1 MDKLTINDFNVS
13 LPSSQN
19 VTNRK
24 EILELKKEEKD
35 KIPVQ
40 DLSSLNSDGVKVVF
54 ENKQGEL
61 IALNLSDEN
70 YSSLQKNFG
79 SYTNYVARNDGS
91 IRLNGEANEFIANW
105 FENIEDN
112 FNSLSSNL
120 SSNTQDKNIK
130 LNFHTNT
137 ITQSMQNLGFKSNDE
152 KISDDANI
160 EEKLNFFIDKDV
172 NKDGKVDDSDVK
184 EPSMRE
190 ILSDIKEASGGGANA
205 MKTIDPQKINKKD
218 DSGVTIKEKDE
229 KDDKDLLE
237 IAKEK
242 GLSTLSA
249 DEQAKLKAS
258 NPQIFEELQNKSL
271 GNLEQNLKK
280 DLMVQI
286 SNNEA
291 IFVNKR
297 V

>member
-1 MDKLTINDFNVS
+1 MKIDTSTSLTHSLTNNVDK
-13 LPSSQN
+13 
-19 VTNRK
+19 K
-24 EILELKKEEKD
+24 ELSVLKKEDQD

-152 KISDDANI
+152 KIPNDASM
-160 EEKLNFFIDKDV
+160 EKKLHFFIDKDR
-172 NKDGKVDDSDVK
+172 D
-184 EPSMRE
+184 
-190 ILSDIKEASGGGANA
+190 
-205 MKTIDPQKINKKD
+205 
-218 DSGVTIKEKDE
+218 
-229 KDDKDLLE
+229 
-237 IAKEK
+237 
-242 GLSTLSA
+242 
-249 DEQAKLKAS
+249 
-258 NPQIFEELQNKSL
+258 
-271 GNLEQNLKK
+271 
-280 DLMVQI
+280 
-286 SNNEA
+286 
-291 IFVNKR
+291 
-297 V
+297 

>member
-1 MDKLTINDFNVS
+1 MKIDTSIRPLTIQTDK
-13 LPSSQN
+13 
-19 VTNRK
+19 K
-24 EILELKKEEKD
+24 ELSVLKKEDEDKVKVKD
-35 KIPVQ
+35 I
-40 DLSSLNSDGVKVVF
+40 SDNQISGFKVVF
-54 ENKQGEL
+54 ENKKGEL

-137 ITQSMQNLGFKSNDE
+137 ITQSMQNLGFKTSDE

-218 DSGVTIKEKDE
+218 DKENNIKEKEDE
-229 KDDKDLLE
+229 DLLE

-242 GLSTLSA
+242 GLSALSA

>member
-1 MDKLTINDFNVS
+1 MKIDTSASLTHSLTNNVDK
-13 LPSSQN
+13 
-19 VTNRK
+19 K
-24 EILELKKEEKD
+24 ELSVLKKEEKD

-91 IRLNGEANEFIANW
+91 IRLNGEANQFVSNW
-105 FENIEDN
+105 FESVKDN
-112 FNSLSSNL
+112 FGSLNSNL
-120 SSNTQDKNIK
+120 NNKQQSVK
-130 LNFHTNT
+130 LNFNT
-137 ITQSMQNLGFKSNDE
+137 STLQQSMQNLGFKSNDE
-152 KISDDANI
+152 KIPNDASM
-160 EEKLNFFIDKDV
+160 EKKLNFFIDKDRDK
-172 NKDGKVDDSDVK
+172 NGKIDDNDVK
-184 EPSMRE
+184 EPSIGE
-190 ILSDIKEASGGGANA
+190 ILNDISKISGRANA
-205 MKTIDPQKINKKD
+205 MQTIDPQKIYKKD

-242 GLSTLSA
+242 GLSALSA

>member
-1 MDKLTINDFNVS
+1 MKIDTSASLTHSLTNNVDK
-13 LPSSQN
+13 
-19 VTNRK
+19 K
-24 EILELKKEEKD
+24 ELSVLKKEDQD

-79 SYTNYVARNDGS
+79 SYMNYVARNDGS
-91 IRLNGEANEFIANW
+91 IRLNGEVNQFVSNW
-105 FENIEDN
+105 FESVKDN
-112 FNSLSSNL
+112 FGSLNSNL
-120 SSNTQDKNIK
+120 NNKQQSVK
-130 LNFHTNT
+130 LNFNT
-137 ITQSMQNLGFKSNDE
+137 STLQQSMQNLGFKTSDE

-218 DSGVTIKEKDE
+218 DKESNIKEKEDE
-229 KDDKDLLE
+229 DLLQK
-237 IAKEK
+237 AQEK
-242 GLSTLSA
+242 GLNALSA

>member
-61 IALNLSDEN
+61 IALNLSNEN
-70 YSSLQKNFG
+70 YSSLQKNFS

-91 IRLNGEANEFIANW
+91 IRLNGEANQFVSNW
-105 FENIEDN
+105 FESVKDN
-112 FNSLSSNL
+112 FGSLNSNL
-120 SSNTQDKNIK
+120 NNKQQSVK
-130 LNFHTNT
+130 LNFNT
-137 ITQSMQNLGFKSNDE
+137 STLQQSMQNLGFKTSDE

-172 NKDGKVDDSDVK
+172 NKDGKVDGSDVK

-218 DSGVTIKEKDE
+218 DKENNIKEKEDE
-229 KDDKDLLE
+229 DLLQK
-237 IAKEK
+237 AKEK
-242 GLSTLSA
+242 GLSALSA

-258 NPQIFEELQNKSL
+258 NPQIFEKLQNKSL
-271 GNLEQNLKK
+271 QNLGKDLKK

>member
-1 MDKLTINDFNVS
+1 MKIDTSIRPLTIQTDK
-13 LPSSQN
+13 
-19 VTNRK
+19 K
-24 EILELKKEEKD
+24 ELSVLKKEDEDKVKVKD
-35 KIPVQ
+35 I
-40 DLSSLNSDGVKVVF
+40 SDNQISGFKVVF
-54 ENKQGEL
+54 ENKKGEL

-137 ITQSMQNLGFKSNDE
+137 ITQSMQNLGFKTSDE

-242 GLSTLSA
+242 GLSALSA

>member
-1 MDKLTINDFNVS
+1 MKIDTSASLTHSLTNNVDK
-13 LPSSQN
+13 
-19 VTNRK
+19 K
-24 EILELKKEEKD
+24 ELSVLKKEDQD

-79 SYTNYVARNDGS
+79 SYMNYVARNDGS
-91 IRLNGEANEFIANW
+91 IRLNGEVNQFVSNW
-105 FENIEDN
+105 FESVKDN
-112 FNSLSSNL
+112 FGSLNSNL
-120 SSNTQDKNIK
+120 NNKQQSVK
-130 LNFHTNT
+130 LNFNT
-137 ITQSMQNLGFKSNDE
+137 STLQQSMQNLGFKTSDE

-172 NKDGKVDDSDVK
+172 NKDGKVDDIDVK

-218 DSGVTIKEKDE
+218 DKENNIKEKEDE
-229 KDDKDLLE
+229 DLLQK
-237 IAKEK
+237 AQEK
-242 GLSTLSA
+242 GLSALSA
-249 DEQAKLKAS
+249 DEQAKLEAS
-258 NPQIFEELQNKSL
+258 NPEEFEKLKQKSLQELSQNLSKDFQNKIE
-271 GNLEQNLKK
+271 NQEA
-280 DLMVQI
+280 QI
-286 SNNEA
+286 
-291 IFVNKR
+291 VDKR

>member
-1 MDKLTINDFNVS
+1 MKIDTSASLTHSLTNNVDK
-13 LPSSQN
+13 
-19 VTNRK
+19 K
-24 EILELKKEEKD
+24 ELSVLKKEDQD

-79 SYTNYVARNDGS
+79 SYMNYVARNDGS
-91 IRLNGEANEFIANW
+91 IRLNGEVNQFVSNW
-105 FENIEDN
+105 FESVKDN
-112 FNSLSSNL
+112 FGSLNSNL
-120 SSNTQDKNIK
+120 NNKQQSVK
-130 LNFHTNT
+130 LNFNT
-137 ITQSMQNLGFKSNDE
+137 STLLQSMQNLGFKTSDE

-218 DSGVTIKEKDE
+218 DKENNIKEKE
-229 KDDKDLLE
+229 HEDLLQK
-237 IAKEK
+237 AQEK
-242 GLSTLSA
+242 GLSALSA
-249 DEQAKLKAS
+249 DEQAKLEAS
-258 NPQIFEELQNKSL
+258 NPEEFEKLKQKSLQELSQNLSKDFQNKIE
-271 GNLEQNLKK
+271 NQEA
-280 DLMVQI
+280 QI
-286 SNNEA
+286 
-291 IFVNKR
+291 VDKR

>member
-1 MDKLTINDFNVS
+1 MKIDTSTSLTHSLTNNVDK
-13 LPSSQN
+13 
-19 VTNRK
+19 K
-24 EILELKKEEKD
+24 ELSVLKKEDQD

-137 ITQSMQNLGFKSNDE
+137 ITQSMQNLGFKTSDE

-218 DSGVTIKEKDE
+218 DKENNIKEKEDE
-229 KDDKDLLE
+229 DLLQK
-237 IAKEK
+237 AQEK
-242 GLSTLSA
+242 GLSALSA

>member
-137 ITQSMQNLGFKSNDE
+137 ITQSMQNLGFKTSDE

-218 DSGVTIKEKDE
+218 DKENNIKEKEDE
-229 KDDKDLLE
+229 DLLE

-242 GLSTLSA
+242 GLSALSA
-249 DEQAKLKAS
+249 DKQAKLKAS

>member
-1 MDKLTINDFNVS
+1 ST
-13 LPSSQN
+13 
-19 VTNRK
+19 
-24 EILELKKEEKD
+24 
-35 KIPVQ
+35 
-40 DLSSLNSDGVKVVF
+40 
-54 ENKQGEL
+54 
-61 IALNLSDEN
+61 
-70 YSSLQKNFG
+70 LQ
-79 SYTNYVARNDGS
+79 
-91 IRLNGEANEFIANW
+91 
-105 FENIEDN
+105 
-112 FNSLSSNL
+112 
-120 SSNTQDKNIK
+120 
-130 LNFHTNT
+130 
-137 ITQSMQNLGFKSNDE
+137 QSMQNLGFKTSDE

-218 DSGVTIKEKDE
+218 DKENNIKEKEDE
-229 KDDKDLLE
+229 DLLQK
-237 IAKEK
+237 AQEK
-242 GLSTLSA
+242 GLSALSA

>member
-54 ENKQGEL
+54 ENKKGEL

-152 KISDDANI
+152 KIPNDASM
-160 EEKLNFFIDKDV
+160 EKKLNFFIDKDRDK
-172 NKDGKVDDSDVK
+172 NGKIDDNDVK

-218 DSGVTIKEKDE
+218 DKENNIKEKEDE
-229 KDDKDLLE
+229 DLLE

-242 GLSTLSA
+242 GLSALSA

>member
-137 ITQSMQNLGFKSNDE
+137 ITQSMQNLGFKTSDE

-160 EEKLNFFIDKDV
+160 EEKLDFFIDKDV

-218 DSGVTIKEKDE
+218 DKENNIKEKEDE
-229 KDDKDLLE
+229 DLLE

-242 GLSTLSA
+242 GLSALSA

>member
-24 EILELKKEEKD
+24 EILELKKEDQD

-91 IRLNGEANEFIANW
+91 IRLNSEANQFVSNW
-105 FENIEDN
+105 FESVKDN
-112 FNSLSSNL
+112 FGSLNSNL
-120 SSNTQDKNIK
+120 NNKQQSVK
-130 LNFHTNT
+130 LNFNTNT
-137 ITQSMQNLGFKSNDE
+137 LQQSMQNLGFKTSDE

-218 DSGVTIKEKDE
+218 DKENNIKEKEDE
-229 KDDKDLLE
+229 DLLQK
-237 IAKEK
+237 AQEK
-242 GLSTLSA
+242 GLSALSA
-249 DEQAKLKAS
+249 DEQAKLEAS
-258 NPQIFEELQNKSL
+258 NPEEFEKLKQKSL
-271 GNLEQNLKK
+271 QELSQNLSK
-280 DLMVQI
+280 D
-286 SNNEA
+286 
-291 IFVNKR
+291 FKNKIENS
-297 V
+297 VAFIKL

>member
-24 EILELKKEEKD
+24 EILELKKEDQD

-61 IALNLSDEN
+61 IALNLSNEN

-91 IRLNGEANEFIANW
+91 IRLNGEANQFVSNW
-105 FENIEDN
+105 FESVKDN
-112 FNSLSSNL
+112 FGSLNSNL
-120 SSNTQDKNIK
+120 NNKQQSVK
-130 LNFHTNT
+130 LNFNT
-137 ITQSMQNLGFKSNDE
+137 STLQQSMQNLGFKTSDE

-218 DSGVTIKEKDE
+218 DKENNIKEKEDE
-229 KDDKDLLE
+229 DLLQK
-237 IAKEK
+237 AQEK
-242 GLSTLSA
+242 GLSALSA

-258 NPQIFEELQNKSL
+258 NPQIFEKLQNKSL
-271 GNLEQNLKK
+271 QNLGKDLKK

>member
-152 KISDDANI
+152 KIPNDASM
-160 EEKLNFFIDKDV
+160 EKKLNFFIDKDRDK
-172 NKDGKVDDSDVK
+172 NGKIDDNDVK

-218 DSGVTIKEKDE
+218 DKENNIKEKEDE
-229 KDDKDLLE
+229 DLLE

-242 GLSTLSA
+242 GLSALSA

>member
-19 VTNRK
+19 VTNHK
-24 EILELKKEEKD
+24 EILELKKEDQD

-61 IALNLSDEN
+61 IALNLSNEN
-70 YSSLQKNFG
+70 YSSLQKNFS

-91 IRLNGEANEFIANW
+91 IRLNGEANQFVSNW
-105 FENIEDN
+105 FESVKDN
-112 FNSLSSNL
+112 FGSLNSNL
-120 SSNTQDKNIK
+120 NNKQQSVK
-130 LNFHTNT
+130 LNFNT
-137 ITQSMQNLGFKSNDE
+137 STLQQSMQNLGFKTSDE

-172 NKDGKVDDSDVK
+172 NKDGKVDGSDVK

-218 DSGVTIKEKDE
+218 DKENNIKEKEDE
-229 KDDKDLLE
+229 DLLQK
-237 IAKEK
+237 AKEK
-242 GLSTLSA
+242 GLSALSA

-258 NPQIFEELQNKSL
+258 NPQIFEKLQNKSL
-271 GNLEQNLKK
+271 QNLGKDLKK

>member
-24 EILELKKEEKD
+24 EILELKKEDQD

-61 IALNLSDEN
+61 IALNLSNEN
-70 YSSLQKNFG
+70 YSSLQKNFS

-91 IRLNGEANEFIANW
+91 IRLNGEANQFVSNW
-105 FENIEDN
+105 FESVKDN
-112 FNSLSSNL
+112 FGSLNSNL
-120 SSNTQDKNIK
+120 NNKQQSVK
-130 LNFHTNT
+130 LNFNT
-137 ITQSMQNLGFKSNDE
+137 STLQQSMQNLGFKTSDE

-218 DSGVTIKEKDE
+218 DKENNIKEKEDE
-229 KDDKDLLE
+229 DLLQK
-237 IAKEK
+237 AKEK
-242 GLSTLSA
+242 GLSALSA

>member
-1 MDKLTINDFNVS
+1 MKIDTSASLTHSLTNNVDK
-13 LPSSQN
+13 
-19 VTNRK
+19 K
-24 EILELKKEEKD
+24 ELSVLKKEDQD

-79 SYTNYVARNDGS
+79 SYMNYVARNDGS
-91 IRLNGEANEFIANW
+91 IRLNGEVNQFVSNW
-105 FENIEDN
+105 FESVKDN
-112 FNSLSSNL
+112 FGSLNSNL
-120 SSNTQDKNIK
+120 NNKQQSVK
-130 LNFHTNT
+130 LNFNT
-137 ITQSMQNLGFKSNDE
+137 STLQQSMQNLGFKTSDE

-218 DSGVTIKEKDE
+218 DKENNIKEKEDE
-229 KDDKDLLE
+229 DLLE

-242 GLSTLSA
+242 GLSALSA

>member
-91 IRLNGEANEFIANW
+91 IRLNGEVNQFVSNW
-105 FENIEDN
+105 FESVKDN
-112 FNSLSSNL
+112 FGSLNSNL
-120 SSNTQDKNIK
+120 NNKQQSVK
-130 LNFHTNT
+130 LNFNTNT
-137 ITQSMQNLGFKSNDE
+137 LQQSMQNLGFKTSDE

-218 DSGVTIKEKDE
+218 DKENNIKEKEDE
-229 KDDKDLLE
+229 DLLQK
-237 IAKEK
+237 AQEK
-242 GLSTLSA
+242 GLSALSA
-249 DEQAKLKAS
+249 DEQAKLEAS
-258 NPQIFEELQNKSL
+258 NPEEFEKLKQKSLQELSQNLSKDFQNKIE
-271 GNLEQNLKK
+271 NQEA
-280 DLMVQI
+280 QI
-286 SNNEA
+286 
-291 IFVNKR
+291 VDKR

>member
-1 MDKLTINDFNVS
+1 MKIDTSASLTHSLTNNVDK
-13 LPSSQN
+13 
-19 VTNRK
+19 K
-24 EILELKKEEKD
+24 ELSVLKKEEKD

-91 IRLNGEANEFIANW
+91 IRLNGEANQFVSNW
-105 FENIEDN
+105 FESVKDN
-112 FNSLSSNL
+112 FGSLNSNL
-120 SSNTQDKNIK
+120 NNKQQSVK
-130 LNFHTNT
+130 LNFNT
-137 ITQSMQNLGFKSNDE
+137 STLQQSMQNLGFKTSDE

-218 DSGVTIKEKDE
+218 DKENNIKEKEDE
-229 KDDKDLLE
+229 DLLQK
-237 IAKEK
+237 AQEK
-242 GLSTLSA
+242 GLSALSA

-271 GNLEQNLKK
+271 GNL
-280 DLMVQI
+280 
-286 SNNEA
+286 
-291 IFVNKR
+291 
-297 V
+297 

>member
-91 IRLNGEANEFIANW
+91 IRLNGEANQFVSNW
-105 FENIEDN
+105 FESVKDN
-112 FNSLSSNL
+112 FGSLNSNL
-120 SSNTQDKNIK
+120 NNKQQSVK
-130 LNFHTNT
+130 LNFNT
-137 ITQSMQNLGFKSNDE
+137 STLQQSMQNLGFKTSDE

-218 DSGVTIKEKDE
+218 DKENNIKEKEDE
-229 KDDKDLLE
+229 DLLQK
-237 IAKEK
+237 AKEK
-242 GLSTLSA
+242 GLSALSA

-258 NPQIFEELQNKSL
+258 NPQIFEKLQNKSL

>member
-19 VTNRK
+19 ITNRK
-24 EILELKKEEKD
+24 EILELKKEEQEKVKVND
-35 KIPVQ
+35 I
-40 DLSSLNSDGVKVVF
+40 SDNQISGFKVVF

-61 IALNLSDEN
+61 MALKISDEN
-70 YSSLQKNFG
+70 YKNLQSHFG
-79 SYTNYVARNDGS
+79 SFTNYIARDDGT

-105 FENIEDN
+105 FEKISSEFFNP
-112 FNSLSSNL
+112 NSLNNKEESNHINVKFHK
-120 SSNTQDKNIK
+120 NT
-130 LNFHTNT
+130 LFE
-137 ITQSMQNLGFKSNDE
+137 SMQNLAFKGEDE
-152 KISDDANI
+152 LSLSANLQTR
-160 EEKLNFFIDKDV
+160 LNFAIEKDV
-172 NKDGKVDDSDVK
+172 NFDGNINEFDVK
-184 EPSMRE
+184 KESLTD
-190 ILSDIKEASGGGANA
+190 ILRDIKNASGGSADA
-205 MKTIDPQKINKKD
+205 TKIPDPQKSDENDEVKIKK
-218 DSGVTIKEKDE
+218 KKDE
-229 KDDKDLLE
+229 KDVKDLLE

-242 GLSTLSA
+242 GLSALSA

-291 IFVNKR
+291 IFVDKR

>member
-91 IRLNGEANEFIANW
+91 IRLNGEANQFVSNW
-105 FENIEDN
+105 FESVKDN
-112 FNSLSSNL
+112 FGSLNSNL
-120 SSNTQDKNIK
+120 NNKQQSVK
-130 LNFHTNT
+130 LNFNT
-137 ITQSMQNLGFKSNDE
+137 STLQQSMQNLGFKTSDE

-218 DSGVTIKEKDE
+218 DKENNIKEKEDE
-229 KDDKDLLE
+229 DLLQK
-237 IAKEK
+237 AQEK
-242 GLSTLSA
+242 GLSALSA

-258 NPQIFEELQNKSL
+258 NPQIFEKLQNKSL
-271 GNLEQNLKK
+271 QNLGKDLKK

>member
-24 EILELKKEEKD
+24 EILELKKEDQD

-61 IALNLSDEN
+61 IALNLSNEN
-70 YSSLQKNFG
+70 YSSLQKNFS

-91 IRLNGEANEFIANW
+91 IRLNGEANQFVSNW
-105 FENIEDN
+105 FESVKDN
-112 FNSLSSNL
+112 FGSLNSNL
-120 SSNTQDKNIK
+120 NNKQQSVK
-130 LNFHTNT
+130 LNFNT
-137 ITQSMQNLGFKSNDE
+137 STLQQSMQNLGFKTSDE

-218 DSGVTIKEKDE
+218 DKENNIKEKEDE
-229 KDDKDLLE
+229 DLLQKT
-237 IAKEK
+237 KEK
-242 GLSTLSA
+242 GLSALSA

-258 NPQIFEELQNKSL
+258 NPQIFEKLQNKSL
-271 GNLEQNLKK
+271 QNLGKDLKK

>member
-1 MDKLTINDFNVS
+1 MKIDTSIRPLTIQTDK
-13 LPSSQN
+13 
-19 VTNRK
+19 K
-24 EILELKKEEKD
+24 ELSVLKKEDEDKVKVKD
-35 KIPVQ
+35 I
-40 DLSSLNSDGVKVVF
+40 SDNQISGFKVVF
-54 ENKQGEL
+54 ENKKGEL

-91 IRLNGEANEFIANW
+91 IRLNGEANQFVSNW
-105 FENIEDN
+105 FESVKDN
-112 FNSLSSNL
+112 FGSLNSNL
-120 SSNTQDKNIK
+120 NNKQQSVK
-130 LNFHTNT
+130 LNFNT
-137 ITQSMQNLGFKSNDE
+137 STLQQSMQNLGFKTSDE
-152 KISDDANI
+152 KIPNDASM
-160 EEKLNFFIDKDV
+160 EKKLNFFIDKDRDK
-172 NKDGKVDDSDVK
+172 NGKIDDNDVK
-184 EPSMRE
+184 EPSMGE
-190 ILSDIKEASGGGANA
+190 ILNDISKISGRANA
-205 MKTIDPQKINKKD
+205 MQTIDPQKIYKKD

-242 GLSTLSA
+242 GLSALSA

>member
-1 MDKLTINDFNVS
+1 MKIDTSASLTHSLTNNVDK
-13 LPSSQN
+13 
-19 VTNRK
+19 K
-24 EILELKKEEKD
+24 ELSVLKKEEKD

-137 ITQSMQNLGFKSNDE
+137 ITQSMQNLGFKTSDE

-218 DSGVTIKEKDE
+218 DKENNIKEKEDE
-229 KDDKDLLE
+229 DLLE

-242 GLSTLSA
+242 GLSALSA

>member
-1 MDKLTINDFNVS
+1 
-13 LPSSQN
+13 
-19 VTNRK
+19 
-24 EILELKKEEKD
+24 
-35 KIPVQ
+35 
-40 DLSSLNSDGVKVVF
+40 
-54 ENKQGEL
+54 
-61 IALNLSDEN
+61 
-70 YSSLQKNFG
+70 
-79 SYTNYVARNDGS
+79 
-91 IRLNGEANEFIANW
+91 
-105 FENIEDN
+105 
-112 FNSLSSNL
+112 
-120 SSNTQDKNIK
+120 
-130 LNFHTNT
+130 
-137 ITQSMQNLGFKSNDE
+137 
-152 KISDDANI
+152 
-160 EEKLNFFIDKDV
+160 
-172 NKDGKVDDSDVK
+172 
-184 EPSMRE
+184 
-190 ILSDIKEASGGGANA
+190 
-205 MKTIDPQKINKKD
+205 DPQKIYKKD

-242 GLSTLSA
+242 GLSALSA

>member
-24 EILELKKEEKD
+24 EILELKKEDQD

-61 IALNLSDEN
+61 IALNLSNEN
-70 YSSLQKNFG
+70 YSSLQKNFS

-91 IRLNGEANEFIANW
+91 IRLNGEANQFVSNW
-105 FENIEDN
+105 FESVKDN
-112 FNSLSSNL
+112 FGSLNSNL
-120 SSNTQDKNIK
+120 NNKQQSVK
-130 LNFHTNT
+130 LNFNT
-137 ITQSMQNLGFKSNDE
+137 STLQQSMQNLGFKTSDE

-218 DSGVTIKEKDE
+218 DKENNIKEKEDE
-229 KDDKDLLE
+229 DLLQK
-237 IAKEK
+237 AKEK
-242 GLSTLSA
+242 GLSALSA

-258 NPQIFEELQNKSL
+258 NPQIFEKLQNKSL
-271 GNLEQNLKK
+271 QNLGKDLKK

-291 IFVNKR
+291 IFVNER

>member
-40 DLSSLNSDGVKVVF
+40 DLSSLNSDSVKVVF

-61 IALNLSDEN
+61 IALNLSNEN
-70 YSSLQKNFG
+70 YSSLQKNFS

-91 IRLNGEANEFIANW
+91 IRLNGEANQFVSNW
-105 FENIEDN
+105 FESVKDN
-112 FNSLSSNL
+112 FGSLNSNL
-120 SSNTQDKNIK
+120 NNKQQSVK
-130 LNFHTNT
+130 LNFNT
-137 ITQSMQNLGFKSNDE
+137 STLQQSMQNLGFKTSDE

-184 EPSMRE
+184 EPTMRE

-218 DSGVTIKEKDE
+218 DRENNIKEKEDE
-229 KDDKDLLE
+229 DLLQK
-237 IAKEK
+237 AQEK
-242 GLSTLSA
+242 GLSALSA